1 MAAPASA
8 GSGWPLY
15 RQVCDETDYPNKH
28 GRAMTAN
35 IGARLYGAAQQQLVV
50 DFLKDEP
57 ASAGVTRD
65 FVTKQVAQDAITHAF
80 IAVDCQVQ
88 EQGMDPTVGAHI
100 AGLLLVA
107 RQYIDPLAPG
117 LAADGVT
124 DRLSE
129 DLNTIV
135 DSIHLGHLDAFTW

>member
-1 MAAPASA
+1 M
-8 GSGWPLY
+8 
-15 RQVCDETDYPNKH
+15 
-28 GRAMTAN
+28 
-35 IGARLYGAAQQQLVV
+35 
-50 DFLKDEP
+50 
-57 ASAGVTRD
+57 RD
-65 FVTKQVAQDAITHAF
+65 FVTKQVAQDAISHAF
-80 IAVDCQVQ
+80 IAVDRQVQ

-129 DLNTIV
+129 DLQTIV